1 MVLHHLFTLIAV
13 VYIDHPLPVSRC
25 ETMLLLV
32 SILLAAF
39 FLCEFTVTVNK
50 GCNLPNPVGAQ
61 SFPSVLAPMENKFQK
76 W

>member
-1 MVLHHLFTLIAV
+1 MVFHHLFNLVAV

-50 GCNLPNPVGAQ
+50 GCNLPVGAQ
-61 SFPSVLAPMENKFQK
+61 SFPSVLAPMENKF
-76 W
+76 